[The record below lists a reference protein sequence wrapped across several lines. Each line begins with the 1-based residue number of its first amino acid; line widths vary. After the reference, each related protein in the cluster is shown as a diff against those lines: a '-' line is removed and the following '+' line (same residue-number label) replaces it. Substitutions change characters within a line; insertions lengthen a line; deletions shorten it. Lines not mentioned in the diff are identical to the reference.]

1 MSLSVRRGVK
11 ALVPPVPRFPAKQE
25 TRIEMANHKSAKKR
39 IRQNAKRRVRN
50 MHWRSTV
57 RTFIKRVRLAVA
69 EGNAEEAGTRLREAA
84 RMMQKASSKGVM
96 HRNTVS
102 RKISRLS
109 TLVNSLTASDSE
121 K

>member
-1 MSLSVRRGVK
+1 
-11 ALVPPVPRFPAKQE
+11 
-25 TRIEMANHKSAKKR
+25 MANHKSAKKR
-39 IRQNAKRRVRN
+39 IRQNAKRRLRN
-50 MHWRSTV
+50 MHWKSTV
-57 RTFIKRVRLAVA
+57 RTFIKRVRQSVA

-109 TLVNSLTASDSE
+109 ILVSNLTSS